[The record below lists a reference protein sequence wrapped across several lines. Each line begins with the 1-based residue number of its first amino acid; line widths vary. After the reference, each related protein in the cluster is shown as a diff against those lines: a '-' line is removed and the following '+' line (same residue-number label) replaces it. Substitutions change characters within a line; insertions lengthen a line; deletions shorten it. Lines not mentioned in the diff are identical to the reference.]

1 MSRSRTL
8 SDLGP
13 HHAPRP
19 GNLKKRILKTNLTLF
34 LLKIFFFLTGTCLE
48 QFTRGPCPDGQLVVQ
63 DEQGR
68 LKCDCGPHMK
78 SHYWIPDNLCYP
90 HFEQGPCAPGEQ
102 FRAHPKEVG
111 PACIVWGK
119 TSQFDSKSALTG

>member
-1 MSRSRTL
+1 MGIQNSE
-8 SDLGP
+8 
-13 HHAPRP
+13 
-19 GNLKKRILKTNLTLF
+19 IW
-34 LLKIFFFLTGTCLE
+34 LLDDVSKIFLFVKNNFVFLTGTCLE